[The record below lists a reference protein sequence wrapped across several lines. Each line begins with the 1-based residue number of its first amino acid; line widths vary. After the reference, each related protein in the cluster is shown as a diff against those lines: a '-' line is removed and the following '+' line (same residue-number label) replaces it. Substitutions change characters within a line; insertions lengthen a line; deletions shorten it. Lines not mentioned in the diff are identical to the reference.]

1 MYQKGTSSESGQ
13 VLVFLV
19 LAIVGLLAFTALAI
33 DGGLIYV
40 DRRGAQN
47 AADAAVLS
55 GGYRVANTLEDYLLE
70 FNINYSNWNCDAVQ
84 TIIDTWGIVEGGQQA
99 AANGY
104 PIEGASTLEMICEP
118 GEDMGSYIDKY
129 VDSRAIIISDVATAF
144 AHFAYSGPVQN
155 TVEAITRVRPRMP
168 LAFGYAVYAHRDSC
182 PNSNDG
188 GVHFTGNN
196 AVNITGGGVMSDA
209 CLDANG
215 SVNVNVYGGGINYIT
230 DYTPSGNNLDINPE
244 PDQQTTPIPDW
255 ALLFREPIC
264 SNLPTAYFETDGT
277 PNNPGIY
284 NGPITINGNDEVIM
298 NPGLYCFNGNVTVNG
313 GSVFGEHVTIYMVS
327 GDLTV
332 SGNSET
338 HISAP
343 NYVESDNDGVTGML
357 IYVGE
362 DNAGEVDLAG
372 NGTSQFSGTIYAS
385 HTDSRV
391 ELGGTSDAVFNTQ
404 VIAGTVFIHGD
415 ATLDV
420 TFNAN
425 NVYAL
430 PARLTLER

>member
-84 TIIDTWGIVEGGQQA
+84 TIIDTWGVIEGAQQA

-118 GEDMGSYIDKY
+118 GEDLGSYIDKY
-129 VDSRAIIISDVATAF
+129 VDTQAIIISDVDTAF

-168 LAFGYAVYAHRDSC
+168 LAFGYAVYAHMDSC

-209 CLDANG
+209 CITANG
-215 SVNVNVYGGGINYIT
+215 NVDVNVNGGGINYIS
-230 DYTPSGNNLDINPE
+230 DYNYNGNPDVYPD

-255 ALLFREPIC
+255 ALLFREPNC
-264 SNLPTAYFETDGT
+264 SNLPSASFETDGT

-284 NGPITINGNDEVIM
+284 NGNITINGNDEVIM

-332 SGNSET
+332 SGNSDT
-338 HISAP
+338 RISAP
-343 NYVESDNDGVTGML
+343 NFVQSDNDGVTGML

-385 HTDSRV
+385 HADSRV